1 MKGIGLSCISHNNN
15 NNNNNSAPTAAR
27 GTDMDA

>member
-1 MKGIGLSCISHNNN
+1 MKGIGLSCISHNN